1 MRSARNCRSWHGAE
15 YHPAMLSM
23 VVGSVLLASISVPLP
38 QGDTRAPVAWH
49 TDLVAAHEFA
59 AERGKP
65 LLIVFR

>member
-1 MRSARNCRSWHGAE
+1 
-15 YHPAMLSM
+15 MLSM
-23 VVGSVLLASISVPLP
+23 AVGSVLLASISVPLP

-49 TDLVAAHEFA
+49 TDLVAAHERA